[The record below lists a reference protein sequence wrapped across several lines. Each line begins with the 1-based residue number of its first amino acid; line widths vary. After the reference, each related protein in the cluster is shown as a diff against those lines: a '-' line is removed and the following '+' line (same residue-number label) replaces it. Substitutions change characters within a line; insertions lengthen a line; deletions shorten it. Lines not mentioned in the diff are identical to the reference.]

1 MRLRTDGAPVGV
13 PTAAVGGDWLVAG
26 GPYDPRVSPDGLKIA
41 YWFTGRRRAC
51 LPLDPSCS
59 FEDREVAAYAY
70 ADRTTDPL
78 ELGAVRDRRDPSWYG
93 SGRAL
98 LFRPGPGSG
107 EAVAVNRVGRGESDN
122 QGWFSYDDG
131 TELDQGQISRA
142 GDRFAA
148 VAGGDEIHLFGVVD
162 PPPALPVL
170 RCVIPGSSYANP
182 TWSPDGTMLAWEAPD
197 GVHVAGPVPDL
208 RGPVSDC
215 SAIRER
221 RLGAGTEPYWGP
233 ADVPGATTGAPV
245 GGTPVARR
253 PARAFSALRVAR
265 RQRGRAVRVRL
276 RIARGPA
283 RVEARLTR
291 GGRRGGRRGAAP
303 GAGRHAA
310 PAGAAQPRREARARP
325 ARAARAAAA
334 DQPCGRPDA
343 RPRRHGAGC
352 CSAVRAERRQVR
364 LTPGSDA
371 RRRTGREP
379 ARGEAAPQPPCF
391 ATCPVNRFPV
401 VHTRE
406 IRCGVAPRSSRRDPR
421 AGLRGQPNP
430 SEVRDVQ
437 VPHARRRGCRR
448 TGSDAHRRRR
458 PGCRADE
465 RHAAHAAGRH
475 DRQGQERQEVQRH
488 VHDPD
493 RFARSGG
500 KQVAVG
506 TLKGRLRV
514 AR

>member
-1 MRLRTDGAPVGV
+1 VLRPVHAAALAVLLALALAAPAAADSIVFVRDGDVWISTPDGATERRLTVGGGHASPSMADDGLIVALRGSSFVRLRTDGAPVGV
-13 PTAAVGGDWLVAG
+13 PTTAIGGDWLVAG

-51 LPLDPSCS
+51 LPIDPNCS

-131 TELDQGQISRA
+131 TELDQGQISRG

-148 VAGGDEIHLFGVVD
+148 VAGGNEIHLFGVVD

-182 TWSPDGTMLAWEAPD
+182 TFSPDGTMLAWEAPD
-197 GVHVAGPVPDL
+197 GVHVAGPIPDL
-208 RGPVSDC
+208 RGPVQDC

-221 RLGAGTEPYWGP
+221 RLGAGAEPYWGP
-233 ADVPGATTGAPV
+233 AAVPGATTAAPLP
-245 GGTPVARR
+245 GTPVARR

-276 RIARGPA
+276 RIAHGPA

-291 GGRRGGRRGAAP
+291 GGRR
-303 GAGRHAA
+303 AGRVL
-310 PAGAAQPRREARARP
+310 RRRARAGTLRLRVP
-325 ARAARAAAA
+325 LNRAARRAL
-334 DQPCGRPDA
+334 A
-343 RPRRHGAGC
+343 RRERLALRLRIT
-352 CSAVRAERRQVR
+352 VRA
-364 LTPGSDA
+364 PGRATTTA
-371 RRRTGREP
+371 RRRVLLRS
-379 ARGEAAPQPPCF
+379 
-391 ATCPVNRFPV
+391 
-401 VHTRE
+401 
-406 IRCGVAPRSSRRDPR
+406 PR
-421 AGLRGQPNP
+421 
-430 SEVRDVQ
+430 
-437 VPHARRRGCRR
+437 
-448 TGSDAHRRRR
+448 
-458 PGCRADE
+458 
-465 RHAAHAAGRH
+465 
-475 DRQGQERQEVQRH
+475 
-488 VHDPD
+488 
-493 RFARSGG
+493 
-500 KQVAVG
+500 
-506 TLKGRLRV
+506 
-514 AR
+514 